1 MLTKTS
7 FKFFNKFEKFTLI
20 FLSVCY
26 SISKIIL
33 LDQTLRCLSL
43 TMIPNQQLQFRPYKP
58 HFKVGCGEYSGEG
71 DQGLLI
77 AEALN
82 QRLDGV
88 ELVIN
93 TKKKKQGFTLIP
105 QKGNLPMYF

>member
-1 MLTKTS
+1 
-7 FKFFNKFEKFTLI
+7 
-20 FLSVCY
+20 
-26 SISKIIL
+26 
-33 LDQTLRCLSL
+33 
-43 TMIPNQQLQFRPYKP
+43 MIPNQQLQFRPYKP

-93 TKKKKQGFTLIP
+93 THQKKQGFTLIP